1 MHANNIN
8 NPTMIIVMDKNA
20 TQEMVDHVLQV
31 IKDHDL
37 KPEPMYGTT
46 RTAIGVIGDKSKIR
60 EGNVTRLPG
69 VKEILRVSKPYKR
82 VSREFKPD
90 STLVKINNDVIFGS
104 EKAVIVAGPCGV
116 ESEEQIRTIAK
127 GIKELG
133 ADMLRGGA
141 FKPRTSPY
149 SFQGMGA
156 EGLRLLK
163 EVGDEFGLPIVS
175 ECVSTE
181 DLDVFEKYADMIQIG
196 ARNMQNFDLLTKV
209 ARLGKPILLKRG
221 MSATVDEFM
230 FAAEYVLNEG
240 NNDLV
245 LCERGIR
252 TFEQSTRNILDL
264 NSMALIKEVSHLP
277 VIVDPSHAAGRYDL
291 VTPLARAGL
300 AAGADGI
307 IVEVHHK
314 PDEAL
319 SDGKQSLTL
328 DSFED
333 FMKDAPKYH
342 HYHG

>member
-1 MHANNIN
+1 
-8 NPTMIIVMDKNA
+8 MIIVMDKNA
-20 TQEMVDHVLQV
+20 TKEMVDHVIQIV
-31 IKDHDL
+31 KDHDL
-37 KPEPMYGTT
+37 IPEPSYGTT
-46 RTAIGVIGDKSKIR
+46 RIVIGVLGDRSKLR
-60 EGNVTRLPG
+60 EGNIARLPG
-69 VKEILRVSKPYKR
+69 VKEILLVSKPYKR
-82 VSREFKPD
+82 VSREFQSE
-90 STLVKINNDVIFGS
+90 STLVKINDDVIFGDN
-104 EKAVIVAGPCGV
+104 KPVIIAGPCGV
-116 ESEEQIRTIAK
+116 ESKEQIRTIAK
-127 GIKELG
+127 GVKELG

-156 EGLRLLK
+156 DGLKLLK

-181 DLDVFEKYADMIQIG
+181 DLGVFEKYADMIQIG
-196 ARNMQNFDLLTKV
+196 ARNMQNFDLITKV
-209 ARLGKPILLKRG
+209 ARLGKPVLLKRG

-230 FAAEYVLNEG
+230 FAAEYILNEG
-240 NNDLV
+240 NKNLV

-264 NSMALIKEVSHLP
+264 NSMALIKQVSHLP
-277 VIVDPSHAAGRYDL
+277 IIVDPSHAAGRYDL

-307 IVEVHHK
+307 IVEVHNK

-328 DSFED
+328 ESFAE